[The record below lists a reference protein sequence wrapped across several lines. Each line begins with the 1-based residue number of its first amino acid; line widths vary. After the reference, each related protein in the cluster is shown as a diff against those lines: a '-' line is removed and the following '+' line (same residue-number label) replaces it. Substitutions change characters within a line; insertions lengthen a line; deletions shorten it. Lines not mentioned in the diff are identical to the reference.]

1 MTIKRAL
8 GKWCHFVW
16 KGPAGLC
23 YVMLNILSGV
33 KLYNTEFIM
42 TLKLKKGDRFYKII
56 EARTFSAERKR
67 VISKIDKNG
76 KITVLTYIFSDED
89 LREDGTVAIENKR
102 MSILVN
108 DIDKEQFKFFMDM
121 NYKIYPQFRILWE
134 KDYSNKSLEEAIEL
148 MNIDNILATD
158 IPIRDLIREIS
169 KDD

>member
-1 MTIKRAL
+1 MLLNTVLCVPIGDWIKE
-8 GKWCHFVW
+8 
-16 KGPAGLC
+16 
-23 YVMLNILSGV
+23 V
-33 KLYNTEFIM
+33 KFSNTEFIM

-76 KITVLTYIFSDED
+76 KITVLTYIFNDED

-102 MSILVN
+102 MSLLVN
-108 DIDKEQFKFFMDM
+108 DIEQFKFFMDT
-121 NYKIYPQFRILWE
+121 NYKVYPQFRILWE